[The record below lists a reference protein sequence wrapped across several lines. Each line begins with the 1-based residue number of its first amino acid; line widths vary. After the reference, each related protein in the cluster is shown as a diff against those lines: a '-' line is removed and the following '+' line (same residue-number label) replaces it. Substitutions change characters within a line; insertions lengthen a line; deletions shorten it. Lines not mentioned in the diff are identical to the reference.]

1 MIESLVFKKLLSVE
15 EMLPSYPLICELTP
29 SLTSAQYQQYLEDM
43 VPHQYFQVIAT
54 LKEKVIAVSGYWIAT
69 KIYSG
74 KYLEI
79 DNFIVIEAYRK
90 EGVGQS
96 MIRWME
102 EEAHTNQCRV
112 MMLDAYVEN
121 FKAHAFYYRQGFIAR
136 GFHYLKPL
144 D

>member
-1 MIESLVFKKLLSVE
+1 MIESLVFKKLLTVE
-15 EMLPSYPLICELTP
+15 EMLPNYPLICELTP
-29 SLTSAQYQQYLEDM
+29 SLTSAQYQQYLENM

-54 LKEKVIAVSGYWIAT
+54 VKEKVIAVSGYWIAT

-79 DNFIVIEAYRK
+79 DNFIVTEPYRK

-102 EEAHTNQCRV
+102 EEARTNQCRV